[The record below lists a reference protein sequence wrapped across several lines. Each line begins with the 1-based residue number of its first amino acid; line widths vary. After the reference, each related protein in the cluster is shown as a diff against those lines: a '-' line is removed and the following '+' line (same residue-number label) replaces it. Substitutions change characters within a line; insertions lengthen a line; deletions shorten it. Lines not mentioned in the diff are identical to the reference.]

1 MRGIIAYNVLM
12 SALQYMESVQQCDA
26 AMLQVL
32 QHQTEETKQAQEEV
46 AGRLAL
52 LEQRF
57 GTSGGERAAHQVCNR
72 SPAVHCLVIFLPDS
86 AICRPLLSSVN
97 LSVSVL
103 LFKLTTR
110 MRAHMHSRP

>member
-1 MRGIIAYNVLM
+1 MQYHFPQACRLLSTFMKFVQGIQRCLG
-12 SALQYMESVQQCDA
+12 

-57 GTSGGERAAHQVCNR
+57 GTSGAQKVAHQVCNTR
-72 SPAVHCLVIFLPDS
+72 TAVHCLGLLMSGS
-86 AICRPLLSSVN
+86 AMSCVSLSSNV
-97 LSVSVL
+97 LAASVILV
-103 LFKLTTR
+103 
-110 MRAHMHSRP
+110 

>member
-1 MRGIIAYNVLM
+1 M
-12 SALQYMESVQQCDA
+12 SG

-57 GTSGGERAAHQVCNR
+57 GASDAQTAAHQVCNTP
-72 SPAVHCLVIFLPDS
+72 SAVKGL
-86 AICRPLLSSVN
+86 AWPLDI
-97 LSVSVL
+97 
-103 LFKLTTR
+103 
-110 MRAHMHSRP
+110 